1 MALTNEKQYN
11 TFVKGFIT
19 EASALIFPENAS
31 LDEDNFTL
39 ERDGS
44 RSRRLG
50 LNYEPGHLLK
60 DTGLDPVILQSART
74 NFFRWDTTSEGFSKS
89 IGVIRVYDRLW
100 FIDLLNES
108 PSSAFLNNG
117 NYISIFGLENS
128 DIDAAVVNSNF
139 IIVSQDIPLPVS
151 LSYDNVLDE
160 VTQKTITISIRDFWG
175 IEDGYGITERR
186 DTITPKHRY
195 NLVNQGW
202 SPSIE
207 SGDGGTVYA
216 GNAIDVTRS
225 QIGVYPSN
233 SDIWYL
239 AREERPD
246 QSQYN
251 KYRPAVLIRRNTVNA
266 LAPKGSLIIDAF
278 NRGNSREQVS
288 EGFDLP
294 LDKEQGSFTTV
305 ASYGSRVFYSGV
317 SSSILN
323 GDDYSPNYNGI
334 IFFSQLVTNEDKI
347 GKCYQEADPTSE
359 EISDIIAT
367 DGGTI
372 QIPEIT
378 KVVKL
383 YASKGSLIIF
393 AENGIW
399 ELFGEEKGFTAT
411 SFQLSKLSSTGVV
424 NKNAIIETN
433 GAFVCFTIAGIFSI
447 AEDDVTSRYKVENIS
462 LNTIQTYYNSLSEVA
477 KTNAK
482 AFFDEKESKVRWLYN
497 DGDPNSFSFN
507 RELILDLALGAFS
520 KISFASL
527 PTNTPLVTDYVP
539 YVGYSVAEID
549 TAVYVE
555 NDAVIVTNNDAVV
568 VTEQENFTRGSQFG
582 FLTIVG
588 TSFTISKYNN
598 TRFVDW
604 EIAGGGNGANYSS
617 FLLTGY
623 ELFGDTTRNKQTPY
637 AFFFFDRTE
646 SGFSEV
652 DGNLELDNPSACWV
666 QAQWNWTNSANSG
679 KWGTPFKAYRLKR
692 NYIPTGPSDTF
703 DYGEKVIVT
712 KNKLRGTGKSI
723 SLNIYSE
730 PGKDIKLLG
739 WSLRYTADEV
749 A

>member
-60 DTGLDPVILQSART
+60 DTGLDPVILESART
-74 NFFRWDTTSEGFSKS
+74 GFYRWDTTSEGFSKS
-89 IGVIRVYDRLW
+89 IGVIRVYNRLW
-100 FIDLLNES
+100 FIDLLDEA
-108 PSSAFLNNG
+108 PSSAFLNGG
-117 NYISIFGLENS
+117 NFITIAGLENN
-128 DIDAAVVNSNF
+128 DIDAAVVNSNL
-139 IIVSQDIPLPVS
+139 ILVSQDIAEPIS
-151 LSYDNVLDE
+151 LSYDNVIDF
-160 VTQKTITISIRDFWG
+160 VFQDTIPIEIRDFWG
-175 IEDGYGITERR
+175 VDDGYGITDRLA
-186 DTITPKHRY
+186 TITPEHRY

-202 SPSIE
+202 SS
-207 SGDGGTVYA
+207 SVQAGNGGTAYA
-216 GNAIDVTRS
+216 GNAIDVTRT

-233 SDIWYL
+233 ADVWYL

-251 KYRPAVLIRRNTVNA
+251 KYRPQVLIRNNTLNA
-266 LAPKGSLIIDAF
+266 LASKGATIINAF
-278 NRGNSREQVS
+278 TRGNSRETSSGVLS
-288 EGFDLP
+288 LP
-294 LDKEQGSFTTV
+294 LDRELGSFTTV
-305 ASYGSRVFYSGV
+305 ASYGSRVFYSGI
-317 SSSILN
+317 SSSVLD

-334 IFFSQLVTNEDKI
+334 IFFSQLVTNKNKL
-347 GKCYQEADPTSE
+347 GKCYQEADPTAE
-359 EISDIIAT
+359 DISDIIDT

-383 YASKGSLIIF
+383 YAAKGSLIIF

-399 ELFGEEKGFTAT
+399 ELFSEGKGFTAT
-411 SFQLSKLSSTGVV
+411 GFQLSKLSSTGVV

-433 GAFVCFTIAGIFSI
+433 GAFLCFSVAGIFSI
-447 AEDDVTSRYKVENIS
+447 TEDDVTSRYRVENIS
-462 LNTIQTYYNSLSEVA
+462 LNTIQTYYNSLSEIA

-482 AFFDEKESKVRWLYN
+482 AFFDEKENKVRWLYN
-497 DGDPNSFSFN
+497 DVDSNSFSFN
-507 RELILDLALGAFS
+507 RELILDITLGAFS
-520 KISFASL
+520 KNSFSSL
-527 PTNTPLVTDYVP
+527 PSNTPIITDYIP
-539 YVGYSVAEID
+539 YVGYSVSEID
-549 TAVYVE
+549 TAVYVQ

-582 FLTIVG
+582 FLTMVG

-604 EIAGGGNGANYSS
+604 EIAGGGSGTNYGS

-692 NYIPTGPSDTF
+692 NYIPTGAGDSF